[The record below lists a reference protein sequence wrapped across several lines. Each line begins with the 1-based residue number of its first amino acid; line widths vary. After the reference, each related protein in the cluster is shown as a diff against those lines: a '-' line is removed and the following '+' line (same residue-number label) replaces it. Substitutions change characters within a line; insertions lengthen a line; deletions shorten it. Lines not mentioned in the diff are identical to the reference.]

1 MELELE
7 ISISITKYF
16 KFLNSFHNP
25 NPLFTMSFT
34 SRQVALHLR
43 EMKSTFDLLIGKTE
57 IEIYSQLLEW
67 EKNYILND
75 EENYAKIVH
84 KLHPVKYRQFN
95 QLPLRQ
101 FFHLSRRADSLNNPR
116 RRETVESSL
125 KCSFCN
131 QKLDLA
137 TCHSIHIL
145 NKSRNCIACGELI
158 SLESIKVAR
167 YVTSFNDGLLGKY
180 EPEIVLRSK
189 AQSWKA
195 LFTNLKSDIKAAMTN
210 YAARTVSPSII
221 AEKREKIQSDY
232 KNLVSHVKA
241 YKDVTMTFDFDLIHA
256 ICE

>member
-1 MELELE
+1 
-7 ISISITKYF
+7 
-16 KFLNSFHNP
+16 LNSVNVISQSQSAIRIRYV
-25 NPLFTMSFT
+25 LYV
-34 SRQVALHLR
+34 RQVALHLR
-43 EMKSTFDLLIGKTE
+43 EMKSTFDHLKGKTE

-84 KLHPVKYRQFN
+84 KLHPVKYAGF
-95 QLPLRQ
+95 L
-101 FFHLSRRADSLNNPR
+101 HNPR